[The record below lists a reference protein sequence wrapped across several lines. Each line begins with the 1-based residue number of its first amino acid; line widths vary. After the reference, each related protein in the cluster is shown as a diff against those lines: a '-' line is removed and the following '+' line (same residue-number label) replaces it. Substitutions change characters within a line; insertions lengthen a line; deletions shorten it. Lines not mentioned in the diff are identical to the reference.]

1 MFSPKKM
8 VCHVPY
14 LIYVAELPTAGS
26 KGFQWVIQIWTDG
39 RQLKFIKF
47 GPSITTDDV
56 DHPRFQISEQPR
68 REYRFPEAEFKE
80 FEPRLKFE
88 TRLKYGWF
96 HLKLYSMFQELSRRY
111 IETGYWRN
119 WDAA

>member
-1 MFSPKKM
+1 MFSPKNM
-8 VCHVPY
+8 VCHVPI

-68 REYRFPEAEFKE
+68 RE
-80 FEPRLKFE
+80 
-88 TRLKYGWF
+88 
-96 HLKLYSMFQELSRRY
+96 
-111 IETGYWRN
+111 
-119 WDAA
+119 